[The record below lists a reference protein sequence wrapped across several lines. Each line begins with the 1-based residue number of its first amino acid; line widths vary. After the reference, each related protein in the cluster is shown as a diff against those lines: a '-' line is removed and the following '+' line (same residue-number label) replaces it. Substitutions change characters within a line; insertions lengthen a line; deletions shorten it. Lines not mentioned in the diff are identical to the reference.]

1 MTRCSGPLSIVR
13 FWYQPEKLV
22 ISKRDREY
30 NVRSKTEAYVNSS
43 PELKKTAALAFSLW
57 LAVQPALAADFW
69 TKKPYQ
75 NWSAD
80 ETQRILQ
87 ESPWA
92 TTVTLGGVQAGVMN
106 DQTGPTNRGSSG
118 EMETDSSISYTLQ
131 FRSAQP
137 IRQAQ
142 VRAAQLN
149 SHYDKMSPAQK
160 AAFDAS
166 TAKFLAA
173 TFPDRVI
180 VSVTFHTSSQEY
192 ETSLHTYWSEQSL
205 PKLSMTVFLNTKS
218 ERLSLLAYGFKDD
231 TFQFT
236 FPRPKGLA
244 PDEKISVEF
253 IHPRVMAIAQQR
265 ILQEF
270 PVKKML
276 VDGQPNL

>member
-1 MTRCSGPLSIVR
+1 MTAYS
-13 FWYQPEKLV
+13 EKL
-22 ISKRDREY
+22 K
-30 NVRSKTEAYVNSS
+30 
-43 PELKKTAALAFSLW
+43 LW
-57 LAVQPALAADFW
+57 IIGLLICLFVPPAGASDFW

-80 ETQRILQ
+80 ETQHMLQ

-92 TTVTLGGVQAGVMN
+92 TTLTLGGVQNSVMN
-106 DQTGPTNRGSSG
+106 IGAPNSRGSGAGSSG

-131 FRSAQP
+131 FRSARP
-137 IRQAQ
+137 IREAQ
-142 VRAAQLN
+142 IRAAQLN
-149 SHYDKMSPAQK
+149 SHYDKMEPAQK

-180 VSVTFHTSSQEY
+180 VAVTFHAKVPED
-192 ETSLHTYWSEQSL
+192 EIALRTYWTDQSL
-205 PKLSMTVFLNTKS
+205 SKLSMTVFLNTKT

-236 FPRPKGLA
+236 FPRPKQLSQ
-244 PDEKISVEF
+244 DEKIGVEF
-253 IHPRVMAIAQQR
+253 IHPRINAIVQQR

-270 PVKKML
+270 PVKKMM
-276 VDGQPNL
+276 VDGEPTI